1 MSTNLPSEKIDK
13 YSDKG
18 VRQFFDR
25 YFTKSVQ
32 FTNNEIDSVVG
43 FFKKRGFD
51 ENASLAVAVT
61 LLQQA
66 KLDKIPIYKLLD
78 SLGGLNEVQLS
89 VVVAEVLNY
98 NRSKTSS
105 LGFKRPPNYDKKEQR
120 NIIP

>member
-1 MSTNLPSEKIDK
+1 MSTNLPAQKLSKG
-13 YSDKG
+13 SDRE

-25 YFTKSVQ
+25 YFTKTVQ
-32 FTNNEIDSVVG
+32 FTNNELDSVVG

-89 VVVAEVLNY
+89 VVVAEILNY
-98 NRSKTSS
+98 NRTKTSS
-105 LGFKRPPNYDKKEQR
+105 LGFKRPPNFDRKEQR